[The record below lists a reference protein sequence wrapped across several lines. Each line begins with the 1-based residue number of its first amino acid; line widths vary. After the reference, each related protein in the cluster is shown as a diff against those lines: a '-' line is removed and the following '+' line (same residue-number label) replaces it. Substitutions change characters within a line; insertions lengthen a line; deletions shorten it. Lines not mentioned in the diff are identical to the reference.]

1 MNTVSFFRTLR
12 SRVLFFVVAAAIA
25 VVALP
30 SQAQFNA
37 SLTGTVQDS
46 TGAIVPGATVTL
58 TNNSTQQVKT
68 STSGAGGDYRFSE
81 LAPGTYQ
88 LVVTAPGFQG
98 TTLANLALAAET
110 PRDVPVTLKAGEV
123 SQTVTVNGDQ
133 VASLQTADASIGT
146 TIDGEAVERL
156 PVVGGNPYELLR
168 TAPGIVG
175 DGARA
180 GNGTAIFLP
189 NGAGPGG
196 SSRGIFQTENQVQV
210 SADGQRVAD
219 NTYSIDGVT
228 VDSLSHG
235 GAAVVTPNQEAIG
248 QMTILSTSYDAA
260 DGRNS
265 GAQIKVV
272 TKSGT
277 NQLHGSAFFLYDEPG
292 LNAFARYGGPDGQ
305 IPVRA
310 STKQRTYDAS
320 IGGPIL
326 KDKLFGFASF
336 AGFGLAGNSFSSQ
349 YIESPQ
355 YDAAVIAQRAGGVSE
370 RIVAAPGNT
379 PRVLHLLPIT
389 CAMYNQ
395 STLPPAPPTCAQVG
409 TTGIDIGSL
418 TPGGTSQIGVYVPS
432 AVGGGLDG
440 VPDYEYAQLSLPN
453 HSRGRQFNGR
463 IDYYLTQK
471 DQLAGSF
478 YSTKLDNY
486 GTSGSAGSR
495 PNEDVPFKP
504 LNTAGTIIYIHT
516 FSPSWLNEFRA
527 NGTRFADNGIT
538 DGGGLV
544 NYGIPYINIQSVGVS
559 NNINYGI
566 NGGNASSPAIFA
578 ENTFE
583 IKDQVTHT
591 FGAHSLRFGGDIRFE
606 QDNDNLSGLVR
617 PIYAVNGLWNFA
629 NDAPIYEGIDA
640 STATGAAP
648 NTQLYLRSKDIAFYV
663 QHDWKVSP
671 SLTLNMGVRY
681 EIYTPLS
688 NKFSNTGH
696 PVLGATGSELL
707 GMKLVPQQSF
717 YNTDYAHFAPKF
729 GFAWVPDKYNSKLVV
744 RGGGAVAYN
753 HLDAALFEN
762 QSFDNAPGAANFGL
776 CCASDPVSEA
786 ADHITYV
793 LGTNNNANS
802 YPANKGLQVGLNA
815 NGFPAN
821 GATIE
826 LYGTSGTIRNPVSY
840 LYSLEVQAQLPAKL
854 VATVGYA
861 GSVGRHYARLVN
873 QNFLYNNTGT
883 PTFAAYFAQTDSNQS
898 FNALNTRLARTLSH
912 GFQIEANYTFSKS
925 LDQVSN
931 GDGPDSNANQT
942 DPADNRTEW
951 GPSDYDARHHVT
963 VSALYTSPKVHT
975 GNGILN
981 AVANG
986 WQANTVATAHTAFP
1000 YTPVTYNLAAN
1011 VVTNAAV
1018 VGPTRPLGILT
1029 SGGSIGDS
1037 CSNDAFKTGSNF
1049 PNRTVAGQT
1058 AGTAGGV
1065 NYFNITYPVLAPGQN
1080 YIYKPGIGRNS
1091 FRGPCYK
1098 DIDISLG
1105 KQVEFRTFADQH
1117 AVLRFQANF
1126 FNAFNLLQLSPITNG
1141 NASGAANINNADFGK
1156 AVNVDAGRVIELSMR
1171 LNF

>member
-1 MNTVSFFRTLR
+1 MNTATIRSQLR
-12 SRVLFFVVAAAIA
+12 FGIFSLMIACGLALVAIPAH
-25 VVALP
+25 
-30 SQAQFNA
+30 AQFNA
-37 SLTGTVQDS
+37 SLTGTVQDAS
-46 TGAIVPGATVTL
+46 GAVVPGAMVTL

-68 STSGAGGDYRFSE
+68 SRSGSGGDYRFSE
-81 LAPGTYQ
+81 LAPGSYQ
-88 LVVTAPGFQG
+88 LVVTAPGFEG
-98 TTLANLALAAET
+98 ATLNNLSLAAET
-110 PRDVPVTLKAGEV
+110 PRDVPVTLKLGKV
-123 SQTVTVNGDQ
+123 SENVTVNGDQ
-133 VASLQTADASIGT
+133 VAALQTADASIGS
-146 TIDGEAVERL
+146 TIDGEAVEQL

-292 LNAFARYGGPDGQ
+292 LNAFAKYGGPDGQ

-320 IGGPIL
+320 IGGPIR

-336 AGFGLAGNSFSSQ
+336 AGFGLAGNSVVSQ
-349 YIESPQ
+349 YLETPQ

-370 RIVAAPGNT
+370 RIIAAPGNT
-379 PRVLHLLPIT
+379 PRVLNLLPIT
-389 CAMYNQ
+389 CSMYNAG
-395 STLPPAPPTCAQVG
+395 PCAPVG

-418 TPGGTSQIGVYVPS
+418 TPGGASQLGVFVPG

-440 VPDYEYAQLSLPN
+440 IPDYEYAQLSLPN

-463 IDYYLTQK
+463 VDYYLTHN

-486 GTSGSAGSR
+486 GTSGSNGSR
-495 PNEDVPFKP
+495 PNQDVPFKP

-516 FSPSWLNEFRA
+516 FSPTWVNEFRA
-527 NGTRFADNGIT
+527 NGTRFADNGIS

-544 NYGIPYINIQSVGVS
+544 NYGIPFINIQSVGVS
-559 NNINYGI
+559 NNIQYGLQ
-566 NGGNASSPAIFA
+566 GGNASSPAIFA

-606 QDNDNLSGLVR
+606 QDNDNLGGLVR
-617 PIYAVNGLWNFA
+617 PTYAVNGLWNFA

-640 STATGAAP
+640 STSTGAAP

-688 NKFSNTGH
+688 NKFSNIGH
-696 PVLGATGSELL
+696 PVLGPAGSELS
-707 GMKLVPQQSF
+707 GMKLIPQQAF

-729 GFAWVPDKYNSKLVV
+729 GFAWVPENYHSKLVV

-762 QSFDNAPGAANFGL
+762 QSFDNAPGAATFNL
-776 CCASDPVSEA
+776 CCATDPASLA
-786 ADHITYV
+786 SSNITYV
-793 LGTNNNANS
+793 LGSSASPNS
-802 YPANKGLQVGLNA
+802 YPANKGLASGVNA

-821 GATIE
+821 GSQIE
-826 LYGTSGTIRNPVSY
+826 LYGTSGTIRNPMSY
-840 LYSLEVQAQLPAKL
+840 LYSLEVQGQLPAKF

-861 GSVGRHYARLVN
+861 GSVGHHYARLVN
-873 QNFLYNNTGT
+873 QNFLYNNTGS
-883 PTFAAYFAQTDSNQS
+883 PTFQAFFAQTDSNQS
-898 FNALNTRLARTLSH
+898 YNALNTRLARTLSH
-912 GFQIEANYTFSKS
+912 GFQIEANYTYSKS

-931 GDGPDSNANQT
+931 GDGPDANANQT

-951 GPSDYDARHHVT
+951 GPSDYDARHRVT
-963 VSALYTSPKVHT
+963 ISALYTSPKVHT

-986 WQANTVATAHTAFP
+986 WQASTVATAHTAFP

-1018 VGPTRPLGILT
+1018 VGPTRPLGILPDA
-1029 SGGSIGDS
+1029 GPIGDS

-1049 PNRTVAGQT
+1049 PNRNVAGQT
-1058 AGTAGGV
+1058 PGTAGGV
-1065 NYFNITYPVLAPGQN
+1065 NYFDITYPTLAPGQN
-1080 YIYKPGIGRNS
+1080 YVYKPGIGRNS

-1098 DIDISLG
+1098 DIDISVG
-1105 KQVEFRTFADQH
+1105 KQVEFHTFGEQH
-1117 AVLRFQANF
+1117 AVLRFQANL

>member
-1 MNTVSFFRTLR
+1 MNSVSFFRTLR
-12 SRVLFFVVAAAIA
+12 SRVLFFVVAAAMA

-30 SQAQFNA
+30 SYAQFSA
-37 SLTGTVQDS
+37 SLSGTVQDS
-46 TGAIVPGATVTL
+46 TGAIVPGATVRL
-58 TNNSTQQVKT
+58 TNNSTQQVK
-68 STSGAGGDYRFSE
+68 SATSGAGGDYRFSE
-81 LAPGTYQ
+81 LAPGSYQ

-98 TTLANLALAAET
+98 TTLANLTLAAET
-110 PRDVPVTLKAGEV
+110 PRDVPVTLKTGEV

-133 VASLQTADASIGT
+133 IASLQTADASIGT
-146 TIDGEAVERL
+146 TIDGDAVERL

-196 SSRGIFQTENQVQV
+196 SSRGIFQTENQTQI

-248 QMTILSTSYDAA
+248 QITILSTSYDAG

-277 NQLHGSAFFLYDEPG
+277 NQLHGSAFVLYDEPG
-292 LNAFARYGGPDGQ
+292 LNAFARYGGPNGQ
-305 IPVRA
+305 IPVKG

-320 IGGPIL
+320 IGGPL
-326 KDKLFGFASF
+326 LRDKLFGFASF
-336 AGFGLAGNSFSSQ
+336 AGFGLAGTTYASQ
-349 YIESPQ
+349 YIETPD
-355 YDAAVIAQRAGGVSE
+355 YDAAVIKQRAGGVSE
-370 RIVAAPGNT
+370 RIIAAPGNT
-379 PRVLHLLPIT
+379 PRVLHLLPIS
-389 CAMYNQ
+389 CSNYNAG
-395 STLPPAPPTCAQVG
+395 PCAQVG
-409 TTGIDIGSL
+409 TTALDIGSL
-418 TPGGTSQIGVYVPS
+418 TPGGTSQLGVYVPS
-432 AVGGGLDG
+432 AAGGGLDG
-440 VPDYEYAQLSLPN
+440 IADYQFAQVSLPN

-463 IDYYLTQK
+463 MDYYLTQK

-486 GTSGSAGSR
+486 GTSGSEGSR
-495 PNEDVPFKP
+495 PNEDIPFKP

-527 NGTRFADNGIT
+527 NGTRFADNGIS

-544 NYGIPYINIQSVGVS
+544 NYGIPFINIQSSGVP
-559 NNINYGI
+559 NNIQYGI
-566 NGGNASSPAIFA
+566 NGGNDSSPAIFA

-591 FGAHSLRFGGDIRFE
+591 FGAHSLRFGGEIRFE
-606 QDNDNLSGLVR
+606 QDNDNLGGLVR
-617 PIYAVNGLWNFA
+617 PTYAVNGLWNFA

-640 STATGAAP
+640 STATGGAP
-648 NTQLYLRSKDIAFYV
+648 NTQLYLRSKDIAIYV

-681 EIYTPLS
+681 EVYTPLS
-688 NKFSNTGH
+688 NKFSNIGH
-696 PVLGATGSELL
+696 PVLGPAGSELS
-707 GMKLVPQQSF
+707 GMKLVPQQAF

-729 GFAWVPDKYNSKLVV
+729 GFAWVPEKYNSKLVV

-776 CCASDPVSEA
+776 CCATDAASEA
-786 ADHITYV
+786 ANNITYG

-802 YPANKGLQVGLNA
+802 YPVNKGLASGLNA
-815 NGFPAN
+815 NGFPSS

-840 LYSLEVQAQLPAKL
+840 LYSLEVQGQLPAKF

-861 GSVGRHYARLVN
+861 GSLGRHYARLVN
-873 QNFLYNNTGT
+873 QNFLYNNTKS
-883 PTFAAYFAQTDSNQS
+883 PTFAAYFAQTDSVQS
-898 FNALNTRLARTLSH
+898 YNALNTRLARTLSH
-912 GFQIEANYTFSKS
+912 GFQIEANYTYSKS

-931 GDGPDSNANQT
+931 GDGPNSNANQT
-942 DPADNRTEW
+942 DPADNRTEY
-951 GPSDYDARHHVT
+951 GPSDYDARNRIT

-975 GNGILN
+975 ENAILN
-981 AVANG
+981 GVANG
-986 WQANTVATAHTAFP
+986 WQASTIATEHSGFP
-1000 YTPVTYNLAAN
+1000 YTPVTYNLQAN
-1011 VVTNAAV
+1011 IVTNAAV
-1018 VGPTRPLGILT
+1018 VGPTRPLGIQP
-1029 SGGSIGDS
+1029 GAVINRS

-1049 PNRTVAGQT
+1049 PNGGPNTFIITV
-1058 AGTAGGV
+1058 
-1065 NYFNITYPVLAPGQN
+1065 PVLAPGQN

-1091 FRGPCYK
+1091 FTGPCYR
-1098 DIDISLG
+1098 DIDFSLG
-1105 KQVEFRTFADQH
+1105 KQLEFSTFKDQH

-1141 NASGAANINNADFGK
+1141 NAGGGANIGDANFGK
-1156 AVNVDAGRVIELSMR
+1156 ATNVDAGRVIELSMR